1 MDCIQKYFGRHPS
14 QMAVARLLLSQ
25 GLSVHDG
32 YIWCGDIRQA
42 DTSVAEAAKVDRRVV
57 RSAVERIMGEPE
69 LLALYSKLRCMVL
82 LSDVAKELGCS
93 VIEVIPTDEK
103 VPGIMSGI
111 MDIIFKAGINVK
123 QAVVSEPADDGQSHL
138 ILITEGEMPGT
149 VISAVRESF
158 GVASVIIR

>member
-1 MDCIQKYFGRHPS
+1 MDRIQKYFGRHPS

-82 LSDVAKELGCS
+82 LSDVAKELGC
-93 VIEVIPTDEK
+93 EK